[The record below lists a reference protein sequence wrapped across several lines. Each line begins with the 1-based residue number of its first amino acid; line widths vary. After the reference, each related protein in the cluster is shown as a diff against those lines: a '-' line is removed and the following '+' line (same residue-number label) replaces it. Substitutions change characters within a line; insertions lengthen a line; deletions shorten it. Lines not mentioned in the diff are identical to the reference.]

1 MSVQSIYNDV
11 AAPKTNMVNTVP
23 KAAEKKTE
31 EINTTAAE
39 STTGFDETAVVYEKK
54 PAAETSNS
62 NSAVSNKNAGID
74 REAIIAQM
82 KADTEARM
90 NQLTSI
96 VQEMMTG
103 QGKAFSLATGNDDI
117 WKFLASGDY
126 TVTEAAKLQAQE
138 DIAEDGYW
146 GVEQT
151 SDRIL
156 DFAKALSGGDASKA
170 DMLLDAFKEGYKQ
183 ATGAWGKDLP
193 EISKQTYDAVEEKF
207 AAWKKEA
214 DGTVT
219 EKVPEKTPEK
229 VPATAPETIPAQ
241 TPDQIVTNAI
251 TG

>member
-1 MSVQSIYNDV
+1 MSVQSIMNNVTPAKVDTTSKV
-11 AAPKTNMVNTVP
+11 TNKTTEEVKST
-23 KAAEKKTE
+23 AAEK
-31 EINTTAAE
+31 
-39 STTGFDETAVVYEKK
+39 TTGFDETAVVYEK
-54 PAAETSNS
+54 SNDTQKT
-62 NSAVSNKNAGID
+62 NPTSNKNAGID

-138 DIAEDGYW
+138 DISEDGYW

-151 SDRIL
+151 SERIL
-156 DFAKALSGGDASKA
+156 DFAKALSGGDATKA
-170 DMLLDAFKEGYKQ
+170 DELLEAFKEGYKQ

-193 EISKQTYDAVEEKF
+193 DISKQTYDAVEEKF
-207 AAWKKEA
+207 EAWKKEA
-214 DGTVT
+214 DQVT
-219 EKVPEKTPEK
+219 ETTPVTPTPE
-229 VPATAPETIPAQ
+229 Q
-241 TPDQIVTNAI
+241 TVTNAI
-251 TG
+251 EGK